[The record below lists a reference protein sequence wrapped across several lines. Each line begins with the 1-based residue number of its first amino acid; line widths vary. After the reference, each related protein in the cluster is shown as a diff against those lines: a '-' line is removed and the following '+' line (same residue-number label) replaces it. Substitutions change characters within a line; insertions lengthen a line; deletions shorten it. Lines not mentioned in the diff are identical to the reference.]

1 VAEKRHF
8 DILFSF
14 LLEHEKQA
22 KKSQFFFF
30 LALHLAP
37 ALELLSQVEPT
48 YRPHRFNSSFLKKN
62 RIKMMLFNSI
72 FKKKDSNG

>member
-1 VAEKRHF
+1 VAEKRYF

-22 KKSQFFFF
+22 KKSQKFF
-30 LALHLAP
+30 LSLHLAP

-48 YRPHRFNSSFLKKN
+48 YRPHRFNSSF
-62 RIKMMLFNSI
+62 
-72 FKKKDSNG
+72 KKKIGLK